1 MAKQTY
7 TAQVGGLID
16 QLDLS
21 DLHKQSL
28 KSRWLQQVDQ
38 LEAKA
43 QQSQKRYY
51 SYRLVTIIG
60 SALVTGM
67 LFFSAGTPVE
77 PVEEAPWRRWFPF
90 GMAGLSLVV
99 TLSSAVDGF
108 CHFGAS
114 SRRYRQQADALKSEG
129 WQFLQL
135 SGPYQSLDSYH
146 GAYPYFASQIEVLLQ
161 PDNKLVSPHV
171 KVPASPAPASQPAVD
186 PSVSFVMD
194 EAAGQ
199 LIPTISVEGEA
210 EASSPE
216 APLGDPAAAF
226 AEIAAAMAADGVT
239 SVPGLDL
246 PTMDAPTAPAAAAED
261 DAPVPEPSAATAT
274 LTPDDG
280 YEPTT
285 RPDSPDEVV
294 G

>member
-21 DLHKQSL
+21 DLHKQAL
-28 KSRWLQQVDQ
+28 KTRWLQQVDQ

-43 QQSQKRYY
+43 QQAQKRYY
-51 SYRLVTIIG
+51 SYRLITIVG

-67 LFFSAGTPVE
+67 LFFSAGTPTE
-77 PVEEAPWRRWFPF
+77 PAEETGFRRWFPF
-90 GMAGLSLVV
+90 GIAGLSLVV

-108 CHFGAS
+108 CHFGAN

-135 SGPYQSLDSYH
+135 SGPYQALNSYH
-146 GAYPYFASQIEVLLQ
+146 GAYPYFASQIEGLLQ
-161 PDNKLVSPHV
+161 DNKLVTPSLT
-171 KVPASPAPASQPAVD
+171 VPTSPAAASQPPVD

-199 LIPTISVEGEA
+199 LIPTISVEGEVA
-210 EASSPE
+210 ASRPE
-216 APLGDPAAAF
+216 APPGDPAAAF
-226 AEIAAAMAADGVT
+226 AEIAAAMAADGVP

-246 PTMDAPTAPAAAAED
+246 PTIDAPPATASAAED
-261 DAPVPEPSAATAT
+261 DTPVPEPAAATVT

-285 RPDSPDEVV
+285 RPDSPDAVA